1 MHLFSPKK
9 SKIDA
14 VYLKY
19 GDMLY
24 RVALTRLGNEADA
37 MDAVQDVFVKFLEN
51 EPAFADGEHE
61 KAWFLRATL
70 NRSSDML
77 RRQKH
82 REYLPLEDAYAVAA
96 EDRAGYRALMALL
109 SRLPSI
115 YKDVLIL
122 HALEGFSVEETAGML
137 DISLS
142 AAKMRLKR
150 GREILQILREEETDV
165 Y

>member
-1 MHLFSPKK
+1 
-9 SKIDA
+9 
-14 VYLKY
+14 
-19 GDMLY
+19 
-24 RVALTRLGNEADA
+24 
-37 MDAVQDVFVKFLEN
+37 
-51 EPAFADGEHE
+51 
-61 KAWFLRATL
+61 
-70 NRSSDML
+70 
-77 RRQKH
+77 
-82 REYLPLEDAYAVAA
+82 
-96 EDRAGYRALMALL
+96 MALL